1 MLAGQAHEIEARWR
15 QPAPA
20 SQARDAQHHRTV
32 MEARTQ
38 RPGPERG
45 GERPLPRPRLRVR
58 LRGRLVASL
67 QALSRATLHAR

>member
-1 MLAGQAHEIEARWR
+1 MLAGQAHEIETRWR

-20 SQARDAQHHRTV
+20 SQARDAEHHRIV

-38 RPGPERG
+38 RRGLRRG
-45 GERPLPRPRLRVR
+45 GERRSWPHPRLR

-67 QALSRATLHAR
+67 QALSRVTLHAR